1 MSLAAETREAVRQ
14 RPFLLDA
21 LRAGVVNYTAAAAFL
36 GLDGDAESIATALRR
51 YAADLPAHATDARD
65 TRVTMQSGVGLQR
78 SAGTTSPVDDDGPVS
93 PADDAGPADDVGPAD
108 AAGPTD
114 TAGPADAERGG
125 DSTADEAAPL
135 LSVAGTAVVPD
146 AGSLTAVLATGEVD
160 AAALAA
166 VLDRLRIADVSV
178 DAAGVA
184 EDTLLVVVPRR
195 AGAKT
200 VRLVEAAVD
209 AVPA

>member
-21 LRAGVVNYTAAAAFL
+21 LRAGVVNYTAAAEFL
-36 GLDGDAESIATALRR
+36 DLDGDAESIATALRR

-78 SAGTTSPVDDDGPVS
+78 SASTTPPADDDGPVS
-93 PADDAGPADDVGPAD
+93 SSNDAGPAGI
-108 AAGPTD
+108 AGSAG

-125 DSTADEAAPL
+125 DSTVDETAPL

-184 EDTLLVVVPRR
+184 GDTLLVVVPRR

>member
-21 LRAGVVNYTAAAAFL
+21 LRAGVVNYTAAAEFL

-93 PADDAGPADDVGPAD
+93 PADDAGPAD